1 MSFLLL
7 YADLFLAVAILIG
20 VMLMSVGST
29 KHNFGLE
36 LSGIVITVICC
47 LWAYCLFGG

>member
-7 YADLFLAVAILIG
+7 YADLFLAVGILIG
-20 VMLMSVGST
+20 VMFASIGSA

-36 LSGIVITVICC
+36 VSGIVITVLCC
-47 LWAYCLFGG
+47 LLAYCLFRG